1 MRNPREVLLRNHE
14 YRMSYSGCDDS
25 FEDYF
30 SHIDYFLNFNGEKKI
45 FFYEDM
51 IQDKKS
57 FMYELYIFL
66 SISINTLS
74 ITFNKFISILII

>member
-1 MRNPREVLLRNHE
+1 
-14 YRMSYSGCDDS
+14 MSYSGCDDS

-66 SISINTLS
+66 GNGKKSKLDYIINNIEL
-74 ITFNKFISILII
+74 L

>member
-1 MRNPREVLLRNHE
+1 VRNPREVLLRNHE

-66 SISINTLS
+66 GNGKKSKLDYIINNIEL
-74 ITFNKFISILII
+74 L